1 MHVLFEIAYL
11 ILIGLVA
18 GFLAAT
24 LLGERRRYGIL
35 GYIAVGAVGAIGG
48 NYAFSS
54 LQIPNAGILLKL
66 FAAFIGSIVLVLIL
80 RLFRR

>member
-11 ILIGLVA
+11 VLIGFVA

-35 GYIAVGAVGAIGG
+35 GYIVVGAIGAIGG

-66 FAAFIGSIVLVLIL
+66 VAAFLGSIVLVLIL
-80 RLFRR
+80 RLLRR